1 MRHIRLSKDFKNN
14 PSDPEY
20 LLMNPFILL
29 AIGMAIVVGGILF
42 LRLHAFLALI
52 FAALA
57 VAALTAPEVIEQFYL
72 STGMAAEEAKKMA
85 DKLFVVRVTEG
96 FGAGAAKI
104 GILIAMASIIG
115 KCLLDS
121 GAAETIVNWIRKV
134 FGEKRTPA
142 AFTVSSFVLAIP
154 VFFDTVFYLLMPLGK
169 AMRMRTGKNYLL
181 YILAIVAGGT
191 MAHSLVP
198 PTPGPIFVAIEMGVG
213 IGVMMLGGLV
223 VGVFAVTSGYAY
235 AVWANKRWEIPVRAS
250 ADMPEQIN
258 DGPDGDKI
266 LPPLWLAL
274 APIILPVIL
283 IAGQTLAKVNEKDIA
298 VLRILGDK
306 NIALIISAVI
316 GLVMLA
322 WVKRKS
328 IKEMAE
334 PVQDAISSGGVII
347 LITSAGSAFG
357 LTLRQT
363 GITEELRGVLPES
376 HLLLLLMAFGITTVV
391 RTAQGSA
398 TVAMITAVGIIAPLI
413 QGIDLAFH
421 PVYVALAIGCGS
433 KPITWMNDSGFWVVG
448 RLTGM
453 TEAETLKTVSVML
466 IVMGL
471 TGLSVI
477 LLGATFIPMAG

>member
-1 MRHIRLSKDFKNN
+1 
-14 PSDPEY
+14 
-20 LLMNPFILL
+20 MNPFLIL

-57 VAALTAPEVIEQFYL
+57 VAAMTTPEVLEQFYL
-72 STGMAAEEAKKMA
+72 SAGLDAKEAKELA
-85 DKLFVVRVTEG
+85 GQLFVTRVAEG

-134 FGEKRTPA
+134 FGDKRAPV
-142 AFTVSSFVLAIP
+142 AFTVSSFILAIP

-169 AMRMRTGKNYLL
+169 AMRVRTGKNYLL
-181 YILAIVAGGT
+181 YTLAIVAGGT

-198 PTPGPIFVAIEMGVG
+198 PTPGPIFVAIELGVN
-213 IGVMMLGGLV
+213 IGTMMLGGMV
-223 VGVFAVTSGYAY
+223 VGVFAVTAGYAY
-235 AVWANKRWEIPVRAS
+235 AVWANKRWVIPIRNTNE
-250 ADMPEQIN
+250 MPEVLS
-258 DGPDGDKI
+258 GDSDSQKN
-266 LPPLWLAL
+266 LPPLWLSL

-283 IAGQTLAKVNEKDIA
+283 IAGQTLAKVNKIDIPA
-298 VLRILGDK
+298 LRILGDK

-316 GLVMLA
+316 SLIMLA

-328 IKEMAE
+328 LREMAE

-357 LTLRQT
+357 MTLRQT
-363 GITEELRGVLPES
+363 GITEELRGVLPDS

-453 TEAETLKTVSVML
+453 TEAETLKTVTVML

-471 TGLSVI
+471 TGLGVI
-477 LLGATFIPMAG
+477 LLGATFVPMAG